1 MKIWIRNQQKHIP
14 LDLRKL
20 RRAAQRI
27 LTELGFLDA
36 ELSLLLV
43 DDTRVR
49 ELNRKHLGR
58 NRPTN
63 VLAFSMREGEF
74 LTLHPHLLGDLVI
87 SVETAK
93 RQSNRFGLNE
103 MEMVI
108 LLMVHGILHLVGY
121 EHEGTKKGAREMTLK
136 QKELFHIITGVKGA
150 SVQNAK
156 FIPPRRG
163 RISIG

>member
-1 MKIWIRNQQKHIP
+1 
-14 LDLRKL
+14 
-20 RRAAQRI
+20 
-27 LTELGFLDA
+27 LGFLEA
-36 ELSLLLV
+36 EISLLLV
-43 DDTRVR
+43 DDTRIR

-58 NRPTN
+58 NKPTN

-74 LTLHPHLLGDLVI
+74 STLHPHLLGDLVI

-108 LLMVHGILHLVGY
+108 LLMVHGVLHLIGY

-136 QKELFHIITGVKGA
+136 QKELLHNIIGK
-150 SVQNAK
+150 
-156 FIPPRRG
+156 
-163 RISIG
+163 

>member
-1 MKIWIRNQQKHIP
+1 M
-14 LDLRKL
+14 
-20 RRAAQRI
+20 A
-27 LTELGFLDA
+27 ELGFLDA

-43 DDTRVR
+43 DDTRIR

-74 LTLHPHLLGDLVI
+74 SALHPHLLGDLVI

-108 LLMVHGILHLVGY
+108 LLMVHGVLHLIGY

-136 QKELFHIITGVKGA
+136 QRQLFRQVMETGKL
-150 SVQNAK
+150 K
-156 FIPPRRG
+156 
-163 RISIG
+163 